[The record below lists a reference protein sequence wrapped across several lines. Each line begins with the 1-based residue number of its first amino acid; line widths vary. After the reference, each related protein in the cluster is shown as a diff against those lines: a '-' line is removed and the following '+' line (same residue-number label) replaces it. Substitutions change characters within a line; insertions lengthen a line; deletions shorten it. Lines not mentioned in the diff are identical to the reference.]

1 MKMPAITKR
10 TCRKVVRSGLA
21 ARQSRDAALER
32 WLIDEVGPV
41 YDAMMKAPSRGIP
54 ANKVFSTLRVRH
66 LTRVKASRRG
76 KK

>member
-1 MKMPAITKR
+1 MPAITKR
-10 TCRKVVRSGLA
+10 KCHKVVSSGLGV
-21 ARQSRDAALER
+21 RQSRDAAVER
-32 WLIDEVGPV
+32 WLIEEVGPV

-54 ANKVFSTLRVRH
+54 ANKVFSMLRVRH